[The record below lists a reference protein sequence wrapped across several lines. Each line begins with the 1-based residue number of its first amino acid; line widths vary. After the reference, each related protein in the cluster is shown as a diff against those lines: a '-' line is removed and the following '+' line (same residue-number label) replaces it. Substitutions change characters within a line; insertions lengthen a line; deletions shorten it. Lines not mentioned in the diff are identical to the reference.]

1 MAKGV
6 KRRGKR
12 RRRGAKGAGGSAGGD
27 GLRGALSGLQSYMNR
42 LCADRDRLDQQIAA
56 LRGALGSLG
65 APTRAPAGRAGGGG
79 RRPREGSLKEFI
91 TRVLSKNGG
100 AMAVKDVTA
109 AVVKAG
115 YETRNRTLG
124 KSVGIALAQ
133 MPNVAKLGRGT
144 FKLK

>member
-12 RRRGAKGAGGSAGGD
+12 RRRGAKGAGGSPGGD

-42 LCADRDRLDQQIAA
+42 LCADRDRLDRQIAA
-56 LRGALGSLG
+56 LQGALGSLG
-65 APTRAPAGRAGGGG
+65 AATRAPAGRGGGGG

-91 TRVLSKNGG
+91 TKVLSKNGG
-100 AMAVKDVTA
+100 PMAVKDVTA